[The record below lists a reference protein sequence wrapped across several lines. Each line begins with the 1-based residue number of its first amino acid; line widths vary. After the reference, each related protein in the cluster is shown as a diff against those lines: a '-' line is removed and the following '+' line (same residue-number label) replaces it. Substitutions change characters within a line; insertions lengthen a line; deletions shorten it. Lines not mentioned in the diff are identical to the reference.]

1 MNTSIYIARRYLFS
15 KKSTH
20 AINIISGIS
29 MLGVFIGSAA
39 LIIIL
44 SGFNGFE
51 KVIIELFN
59 NFSPQI
65 KIEPVKGKTFNPN
78 QPYFNELH
86 KNAALFSFSE
96 VLEEKA
102 LIAYGDRKTICIV
115 KGVSTEFLNN
125 TDLQKIIVA
134 GKFKLNAH
142 NQPSAVIGSIIQST
156 LSVNINDQFTALQVY
171 SPKRNVVNSINPAD
185 EFVQQSIYPAGVFSI
200 QQDFDNIVITPL
212 SFTRALLEQ
221 PVEVSSLE
229 LNFKPGTD
237 VDKMQQ
243 EIRQKAGPAFTI
255 KNRREQNEALYRILN
270 LEKGATFCI
279 LTFILIIAIFNIV
292 GSLTML
298 VMDKRKDIAIL
309 SSLGAGRMLIQGIF
323 FFEGMLIS
331 WIGCFG
337 GIAVGLLFCLAQLQ
351 FGLIKMGSATSV
363 LDAYP
368 VDLQFSNVLLVFFT
382 VTVISVIAAAISAR
396 VSVQGLDEI
405 KQDL

>member
-1 MNTSIYIARRYLFS
+1 MNTSIYIAKRYLFS

-51 KVIIELFN
+51 KVIKQLYS
-59 NFSPQI
+59 NFSPEL
-65 KIEPVKGKTFNPN
+65 KIEPVKGKTFNPET
-78 QPYFNELH
+78 PYFTELH
-86 KNAALFSFSE
+86 KNSALFSFTE

-102 LIAYGDRKTICIV
+102 LISYGDRKTLCNI
-115 KGVSTEFLNN
+115 KGVSAEFLNN
-125 TDLQKIIVA
+125 QELQKTIVA
-134 GKFKLNAH
+134 GTFDLNAH
-142 NQPSAVIGSIIQST
+142 NHPSAVMGALIQST
-156 LSVNINDQFTALQVY
+156 LSVNVNDDYTALQIY

-185 EFVQQSIYPAGVFSI
+185 EFVQKNIYPAGVFSI
-200 QQDFDNIVITPL
+200 QQDFDNIVVTPL
-212 SFTRALLEQ
+212 SFTRELLEQ
-221 PVEVSSLE
+221 PIEVSSLE
-229 LNFKPGTD
+229 LNFKEGTNINQ
-237 VDKMQQ
+237 MQQ
-243 EIRQKAGPAFTI
+243 DIESKIGANFTV
-255 KNRREQNEALYRILN
+255 KNRKEQNAALYKILN
-270 LEKGATFCI
+270 SEKAATFFI
-279 LTFILIIAIFNIV
+279 LTFIFIIAIFNIV

-309 SSLGAGRMLIQGIF
+309 SSLGASKRLIQGVF

-331 WIGCFG
+331 WIGCIA
-337 GIAVGLLFCLAQLQ
+337 GIVIGLLFCLAQLQ
-351 FGLIKMGSATSV
+351 YGLIKMGSATSA

-368 VDLQFSNVLLVFFT
+368 VDLQFANVVLVFLT
-382 VTVISVIAAAISAR
+382 VTIISVIAAAISAR